1 MYTLH
6 FPLIC
11 HRPLVY
17 VREKSTRDFSQQSH
31 LPVINENCPACF
43 EEPKERDRIKKLLV
57 QEEAMIPAL
66 FFNLKR
72 ALIPFMADETYEVMS
87 AVNVATD
94 ARGRNPMHK
103 QLPAGK
109 QPKSTHDGLGPGLFG
124 TQSHLTNGRSMS
136 SDDVISPKDD
146 DGMVGGN
153 GCSSN
158 TSLLLNRTA
167 DEEMTTNDNEG
178 DDDKHTVK
186 KAKYDIDPLS

>member
-1 MYTLH
+1 M
-6 FPLIC
+6 
-11 HRPLVY
+11 Y

-87 AVNVATD
+87 TINAATD

-109 QPKSTHDGLGPGLFG
+109 QPKSVHDGLGPGLFG
-124 TQSHLTNGRSMS
+124 SQSLLTNGKSI
-136 SDDVISPKDD
+136 SDEINCKDD
-146 DGMVGGN
+146 DMVDGGN
-153 GCSSN
+153 
-158 TSLLLNRTA
+158 
-167 DEEMTTNDNEG
+167 
-178 DDDKHTVK
+178 DDDEHTVK
-186 KAKYDIDPLS
+186 KAKYETNPPSLS

>member
-1 MYTLH
+1 ML
-6 FPLIC
+6 FIC

-17 VREKSTRDFSQQSH
+17 VREKNTRDFSQQSH

-87 AVNVATD
+87 AVNAATD

-103 QLPAGK
+103 QLPGGK
-109 QPKSTHDGLGPGLFG
+109 QTKSVHDGVGPGLFG
-124 TQSHLTNGRSMS
+124 SQSRLTNGKSMS
-136 SDDVISPKDD
+136 DEINNDDEDD
-146 DGMVGGN
+146 TVGGI

-158 TSLLLNRTA
+158 TSRTGSDGKSDSDG
-167 DEEMTTNDNEG
+167 DE
-178 DDDKHTVK
+178 HTVK
-186 KAKYDIDPLS
+186 KAKYETDSLS